1 MRTVLTALLLA
12 GIAAQPVLAQAQA
25 QSQALPESVRQMVEA
40 AAKSGDKAKI
50 DAVVAIAKETNKG
63 AEAEIDKI
71 VADISA
77 AQAAEREAKL
87 ATAGF
92 FENWK
97 GSGQLGA
104 SISTGNTEQKSLTAG
119 LNLERDGLNWRHRAD
134 AIIDIVDNDGGT
146 DQQRILAGYQI
157 DYKFSETLYAWGRFE
172 YEKNREAGIE
182 RRFAESAG
190 LGWRA
195 VNSGRVTWDLEA
207 GPALRQTRFVTTDEN
222 SLAVR
227 GASRFLWNISD
238 TSAFSNDTA
247 IFWDSA
253 GSIANTTALTSKLF
267 GSLSARLSVNLAW
280 EQEPPLGLEKLDTTS
295 RVTLVYTF

>member
-1 MRTVLTALLLA
+1 MRLLLA
-12 GIAAQPVLAQAQA
+12 AALLVAAQPALAQSAPA
-25 QSQALPESVRQMVEA
+25 QSALPDSVRAMVEA

-63 AEAEIDKI
+63 AEGEIDRI

-92 FENWK
+92 FENWT

-104 SISTGNTEQKSLTAG
+104 AITTGNTEQKSFTAG
-119 LNLERDGLNWRHRAD
+119 LELKRDGLQWRHRAN
-134 AIIDIVDNDGGT
+134 ALFDIVDNEGGT

-157 DYKFSETLYAWGRFE
+157 DYKFSDRLYAWGRFE

-195 VNSGRVTWDLEA
+195 VSAERVTWDLEA
-207 GPALRQTRFVTTDEN
+207 GPALRQTRFVNGSEN
-222 SLAVR
+222 MVAVR
-227 GASRFLWNISD
+227 GASRFLWNLSD
-238 TSAFSNDTA
+238 TSAFTNDTA

-280 EQEPPLGLEKLDTTS
+280 EQDPPFGLEKLDTTS

>member
-1 MRTVLTALLLA
+1 
-12 GIAAQPVLAQAQA
+12 
-25 QSQALPESVRQMVEA
+25 MVEA
-40 AAKSGDKAKI
+40 AAKSGDQAKI

-63 AEAEIDKI
+63 ADAEIDKI

-92 FENWK
+92 FENWT

-104 SISTGNTEQKSLTAG
+104 AITTGNTEQKSFTAG
-119 LNLERDGLNWRHRAD
+119 LDLQRDGLSWRHRANALFD
-134 AIIDIVDNDGGT
+134 IIDNEGGT

-157 DYKFSETLYAWGRFE
+157 DYKFSDRLYAFGRLE

-182 RRFAESAG
+182 RRFAESVG

-195 VNSGRVTWDLEA
+195 VAAERVTWDLEA
-207 GPALRQTRFVTTDEN
+207 GPALRQTRFVTGDDN
-222 SLAVR
+222 SFAVR
-227 GASRFLWNISD
+227 GASRFLWQLSD
-238 TSAFSNDTA
+238 SSAFTNDTFL
-247 IFWDSA
+247 FWDDA
-253 GSIANTTALTSKLF
+253 GSVNNTTALTAKLF

-280 EQEPPLGLEKLDTTS
+280 EEAPPLGLQKLDTTS
-295 RVTLVYTF
+295 RVTLVYNF

>member
-1 MRTVLTALLLA
+1 MRALFAAALL
-12 GIAAQPVLAQAQA
+12 AAATPAVAQG
-25 QSQALPESVRQMVEA
+25 SLPDSVRAMVEA

-63 AEAEIDKI
+63 AEAEIDRI

-92 FENWK
+92 FENWT

-104 SISTGNTEQKSLTAG
+104 AITTGNVEQKSFTAG
-119 LNLERDGLNWRHRAD
+119 LDMKRDGLKWRHRANALFD
-134 AIIDIVDNDGGT
+134 VLDNDTGT

-157 DYKFSETLYAWGRFE
+157 DYKFSDRLYAWGRFE
-172 YEKNREAGIE
+172 YEKNREAGIK

-195 VNSGRVTWDLEA
+195 VAAERVTWDLEA
-207 GPALRQTRFVTTDEN
+207 GPALRQTLFVDGEEN
-222 SLAVR
+222 SFAVR
-227 GASRFLWNISD
+227 GASRFLWQLSE
-238 TSAFSNDTA
+238 TSAFTNDTFL
-247 IFWDSA
+247 FWDDA
-253 GSIANTTALTSKLF
+253 GSVQNTTALTSKLF
-267 GSLSARLSVNLAW
+267 GALSARLSFNLAW
-280 EQEPPLGLEKLDTTS
+280 EENPPLGLESLDTTS
-295 RVTLVYTF
+295 RITLVYNF

>member
-1 MRTVLTALLLA
+1 MRVLIAATLLAAAGPAVAQTAL
-12 GIAAQPVLAQAQA
+12 PD
-25 QSQALPESVRQMVEA
+25 SVRAMVEA
-40 AAKSGDKAKI
+40 AAKTGDKAKI

-63 AEAEIDKI
+63 AEGEIDKI
-71 VADISA
+71 VADIAA

-104 SISTGNTEQKSLTAG
+104 AVITGNTEQKSFTAG
-119 LNLERDGLNWRHRAD
+119 LALSRDGLRWRHRAD

-146 DQQRILAGYQI
+146 DQQRILAGYQL
-157 DYKFSETLYAWGRFE
+157 DYKFSDRLYAWGRFE
-172 YEKNREAGIE
+172 YEKNREAGIQ

-195 VNSGRVTWDLEA
+195 VAAERVTWDLEA
-207 GPALRQTRFVTTDEN
+207 GPALRQTRFVTGDEN
-222 SLAVR
+222 SFAVR
-227 GASRFLWNISD
+227 GASRFLWALSD
-238 TSAFSNDTA
+238 TTSFTNDTA
-247 IFWDSA
+247 IFWDDA
-253 GSIANTTALTSKLF
+253 GSITNTTALTAKLL

-280 EQEPPLGLEKLDTTS
+280 EEEPPLGLEKLDTTS
-295 RVTLVYTF
+295 RITLVYDF

>member
-1 MRTVLTALLLA
+1 MRLLLA
-12 GIAAQPVLAQAQA
+12 AALLAATQPAFA
-25 QSQALPESVRQMVEA
+25 QSALPDSVRQMVEA
-40 AAKSGDKAKI
+40 AAKSGDQAKI

-63 AEAEIDKI
+63 ADAEIDKI

-92 FENWK
+92 FENWT

-104 SISTGNTEQKSLTAG
+104 AITTGNTEQKSFTAG
-119 LNLERDGLNWRHRAD
+119 LDLQRDGLSWRHRANALFD
-134 AIIDIVDNDGGT
+134 IIDNEGGT

-157 DYKFSETLYAWGRFE
+157 DYKFSDRLYAFGRLE

-182 RRFAESAG
+182 RRFAESVG

-195 VNSGRVTWDLEA
+195 VAAERVTWDLEA
-207 GPALRQTRFVTTDEN
+207 GPALRQTRFVTGDDN
-222 SLAVR
+222 SFAVR
-227 GASRFLWNISD
+227 GASRFLWQLSD
-238 TSAFSNDTA
+238 SSAFTNDTFL
-247 IFWDSA
+247 FWDDA
-253 GSIANTTALTSKLF
+253 GSVNNTTALTAKLF

-280 EQEPPLGLEKLDTTS
+280 EEAPPLGLQKLDTTS
-295 RVTLVYTF
+295 RVTLVYNF

>member
-1 MRTVLTALLLA
+1 MRNLLAAALL
-12 GIAAQPVLAQAQA
+12 AAAAPAMAQG
-25 QSQALPESVRQMVEA
+25 SLPDSVRAMVEA
-40 AAKSGDKAKI
+40 AAKTGDKAKI

-92 FENWK
+92 FENWT

-104 SISTGNTEQKSLTAG
+104 AITTGNVEQKSFTAG
-119 LNLERDGLNWRHRAD
+119 LDMKRDGLRWRHRAN
-134 AIIDIVDNDGGT
+134 ALFDILDNDTGT
-146 DQQRILAGYQI
+146 DQQRILAGYQV
-157 DYKFSETLYAWGRFE
+157 DYKFSERFYAWGRVE

-195 VNSGRVTWDLEA
+195 VASERVTWDVEA
-207 GPALRQTRFVTTDEN
+207 GPALRQTRFVTGDDN

-227 GASRFLWNISD
+227 GASRFLWQLSD
-238 TSAFSNDTA
+238 TSAFTNDTFL
-247 IFWDSA
+247 FWDDA
-253 GSIANTTALTSKLF
+253 GSVQNTAALTSKLF
-267 GSLSARLSVNLAW
+267 GALSARLSFNLAW
-280 EQEPPLGLEKLDTTS
+280 EEQPPIGLESLDTTS
-295 RVTLVYTF
+295 RITLVYNF

>member
-1 MRTVLTALLLA
+1 MRRLVAAAVLLA
-12 GIAAQPVLAQAQA
+12 ATPALAQA
-25 QSQALPESVRQMVEA
+25 LPDSVRQMVEA
-40 AAKSGDKAKI
+40 AAKSGDQAKI

-92 FENWK
+92 FENWT

-104 SISTGNTEQKSLTAG
+104 SVSSGNSDTKSFTAG
-119 LNLERDGLNWRHRAD
+119 INLLRDGLSWRHRAD

-157 DYKFSETLYAWGRFE
+157 DYKLSETIYLWGRFE

-195 VNSGRVTWDLEA
+195 VNSDRVRWDLEA
-207 GPALRQTRFVTTDEN
+207 GPALRQTRFVTYDDNTV
-222 SLAVR
+222 AVR
-227 GASRFLWNISD
+227 GASRFLWTLSP
-238 TSAFSNDTA
+238 TTAFTNDTA

-253 GSIANTTALTSKLF
+253 GSINNTTALTSKLF
-267 GSLSARLSVNLAW
+267 GALAARLSVNLAW
-280 EQEPPLGLEKLDTTS
+280 EEEPPLGLEKLDTTS
-295 RVTLVYTF
+295 RITLVYDF

>member
-1 MRTVLTALLLA
+1 MRLFLAAALL
-12 GIAAQPVLAQAQA
+12 AASVPSIA
-25 QSQALPESVRQMVEA
+25 QSALPDSVRQMVEA

-92 FENWK
+92 FENWT

-104 SISTGNTEQKSLTAG
+104 AITTGNTEQKSFTAG
-119 LNLERDGLNWRHRAD
+119 LDLQRDGLNWRHRANALFD
-134 AIIDIVDNDGGT
+134 IIDNDGGT

-157 DYKFSETLYAWGRFE
+157 DYKFSDRLYAFGRLE

-190 LGWRA
+190 VGWRA
-195 VNSGRVTWDLEA
+195 IAAERVTWDLEA
-207 GPALRQTRFVTTDEN
+207 GPALRQTRFVTGDDN
-222 SLAVR
+222 SLAFR
-227 GASRFLWNISD
+227 SASRFLWQISD
-238 TSAFSNDTA
+238 SSAFTNDTFL
-247 IFWDSA
+247 FWDDA
-253 GSIANTTALTSKLF
+253 GSVNNTTALTSKLF
-267 GSLSARLSVNLAW
+267 GALSARISVNLAW
-280 EQEPPLGLEKLDTTS
+280 EQDPPLGLETLDTTS
-295 RVTLVYTF
+295 RVTLVYDF

>member
-1 MRTVLTALLLA
+1 MRYLLA
-12 GIAAQPVLAQAQA
+12 AAVLLAAA
-25 QSQALPESVRQMVEA
+25 PAAAQALPDSVRQMVEA

-71 VADISA
+71 VADIAA

-92 FENWK
+92 FENWR

-104 SISTGNTEQKSLTAG
+104 AVSTGNSDTKSFTAG
-119 LNLERDGLNWRHRAD
+119 INLERDGLKWRHRAD
-134 AIIDIVDNDGGT
+134 AVIDIVDNDGGT

-157 DYKFSETLYAWGRFE
+157 DYKFSERLYAWGRFE

-195 VNSGRVTWDLEA
+195 VAAERVTWDLEA
-207 GPALRQTRFVTTDEN
+207 GPALRQTRFVTGDEN
-222 SLAVR
+222 SFAVR
-227 GASRFLWNISD
+227 GASRFLWAISPT
-238 TSAFSNDTA
+238 TSFTNDTA
-247 IFWDSA
+247 IFWDDA
-253 GSIANTTALTSKLF
+253 GSINNLTALTSKLF

-280 EQEPPLGLEKLDTTS
+280 EEEPPLGLEKLDTTS
-295 RVTLVYTF
+295 RITLVYDF

>member
-1 MRTVLTALLLA
+1 MRRLLAATALL
-12 GIAAQPVLAQAQA
+12 AATPAFAQ
-25 QSQALPESVRQMVEA
+25 LPDSVRQMVEA
-40 AAKSGDKAKI
+40 AAKSGDQAKI

-92 FENWK
+92 FENWS

-104 SISTGNTEQKSLTAG
+104 SVSTGNSETKTLTAG
-119 LNLERDGLNWRHRAD
+119 INLERDGLNWRHRAD

-157 DYKFSETLYAWGRFE
+157 DYKISKSVYFWGRFE

-190 LGWRA
+190 IGWSA
-195 VNSGRVTWDLEA
+195 VNNDRVRWDLEA
-207 GPALRQTRFVTTDEN
+207 GPALRQTRFVTYDEN
-222 SLAVR
+222 SFAVR
-227 GASRFLWNISD
+227 GASRFVWTLSPS
-238 TSAFSNDTA
+238 TAFTNDTA

-253 GSIANTTALTSKLF
+253 GSINNTTALTSKIF
-267 GSLSARLSVNLAW
+267 GALSARLSLNLAW
-280 EQEPPLGLEKLDTTS
+280 EEEPPLGLEKLDTTS
-295 RVTLVYTF
+295 RITLVYDF

>member
-1 MRTVLTALLLA
+1 MRLLIAALLAATML
-12 GIAAQPVLAQAQA
+12 AQPVLAQA
-25 QSQALPESVRQMVEA
+25 LPDSVRSMVEA

-77 AQAAEREAKL
+77 AQAAQREAEL
-87 ATAGF
+87 ASAGF
-92 FENWK
+92 FENWT
-97 GSGQLGA
+97 GAGQLGA
-104 SISTGNTEQKSLTAG
+104 AITTGNTEQKSFTAG
-119 LNLERDGLNWRHRAD
+119 LDLQRDGLQWRHRAN
-134 AIIDIVDNDGGT
+134 ALIDIIDNDGGT

-157 DYKFSETLYAWGRFE
+157 DYKFSDRLYAFGRFE

-190 LGWRA
+190 IGWRA
-195 VNSGRVTWDLEA
+195 VAAERVTWDLEA
-207 GPALRQTRFVTTDEN
+207 GPALRQTRFVTGDDN
-222 SLAVR
+222 SFAVR
-227 GASRFLWNISD
+227 GASRFLWQISD
-238 TSAFSNDTA
+238 SSAFTNDTA

-267 GSLSARLSVNLAW
+267 GSLSARISVNLAW

-295 RVTLVYTF
+295 RFTLVYDF

>member
-1 MRTVLTALLLA
+1 MRVLFAAALLA
-12 GIAAQPVLAQAQA
+12 VAHPALAQ
-25 QSQALPESVRQMVEA
+25 SALPDSVRAMVEA
-40 AAKSGDKAKI
+40 AAKTGDKAKI

-63 AEAEIDKI
+63 AEGEIDKI

-92 FENWK
+92 FENWT

-104 SISTGNTEQKSLTAG
+104 AVTTGNVEQKSFTAG
-119 LNLERDGLNWRHRAD
+119 LDLKRDGLRWRHRAN
-134 AIIDIVDNDGGT
+134 ALFDILDTDTGN

-157 DYKFSETLYAWGRFE
+157 DYKFSDRFYAWGRFE
-172 YEKNREAGIE
+172 YEKNREAGIK

-195 VNSGRVTWDLEA
+195 VASERVTWDLEA
-207 GPALRQTRFVTTDEN
+207 GPALRQTLFITGEEN

-227 GASRFLWNISD
+227 GASRFLWQLSD
-238 TSAFSNDTA
+238 TAAFSNDTFM
-247 IFWDSA
+247 FWDDA
-253 GSIANTTALTSKLF
+253 GSVQNTAALTSKLF
-267 GSLSARLSVNLAW
+267 GALSARLSFNLAW
-280 EQEPPLGLEKLDTTS
+280 EEQPPIGLEKLDTTS
-295 RVTLVYTF
+295 RITLVYDF